1 MTGAALQALSPWL
14 AVTGGTLALLL
25 AISFARNH
33 LLALGVT
40 LATLIAALAAAPVS
54 NAAGAMSIDGF
65 LAIDGYANFFNALF
79 ALAAIASALL
89 GYRYLEQR
97 VAAAHREEFYVLLL
111 IATLGAMT
119 TAGAANFAAFV
130 LGLEVLSISLY
141 ALIAYPDEGQ
151 PPLEA
156 ALKYLVLSGV
166 ASTVLLF
173 GMALAY
179 GASGSM
185 AFDAAFAGH
194 SALALGGQ
202 ALILA
207 GVGFKLSL
215 VPFHMWTPDVY
226 QGAPAPVTGYL
237 ATVSKGAVVALLLRY
252 VVEAGALSAP
262 ALFLGVS
269 IMAVASMVIGNLLAL
284 LQTNVKRI
292 LAYSSIAHIGY
303 LLIAALLAASAGG
316 ASMAL
321 ETGMV
326 YLAGYFLM
334 TLAAFGA
341 MTVLSCEMGA
351 ADAESL
357 DAYAGLFWRRPLL
370 AATLAA
376 AALSLAGIPLTV
388 GFIAKFY
395 LFAAG
400 VEGELWALVW
410 ALVVGSAIGVYYYL
424 RIIFAM
430 TRMPDAEAQ
439 PAPTAPPAIAAQV
452 DAPPPATA
460 AASPE
465 QEAASPDAARRLPW
479 EGVAVVIALGLG
491 IVALGIYPTPLIDAA
506 RNALKTFGG

>member
-1 MTGAALQALSPWL
+1 MSGAALQALLPWL
-14 AVTGGTLALLL
+14 VVTGGTLALML
-25 AISFARNH
+25 AISFARSH
-33 LLALGVT
+33 LVALGVT
-40 LATLIAALAAAPVS
+40 LATLIAALATLPAS
-54 NAAGAMSIDGF
+54 NAAGAQTIDGF
-65 LAIDGYANFFNALF
+65 LAIDPFANFFNALF
-79 ALAAIASALL
+79 LFAAMASALL
-89 GYRYLEQR
+89 GYRYLER
-97 VAAAHREEFYVLLL
+97 SVAAAHREEFYILLL
-111 IATLGAMT
+111 TATLGAMT
-119 TAGAANFAAFV
+119 TAGATHFAAFV

-185 AFDAAFAGH
+185 AFNTAFAGD
-194 SALALGGQ
+194 SPLALGGQ

-207 GVGFKLSL
+207 GVAFKLSL

-252 VVEAGALSAP
+252 VVETGALSAP
-262 ALFLGVS
+262 TLFLGVS
-269 IMAVASMVIGNLLAL
+269 LIAIASMITGNLLAL
-284 LQTNVKRI
+284 LQTNLKRI

-303 LLIAALLAASAGG
+303 LLIAVLLAASASG
-316 ASMAL
+316 AQMAM

-334 TLAAFGA
+334 TLAAFGV
-341 MTVLSCEMGA
+341 MTVLSTSPGDN
-351 ADAESL
+351 DAEAL

-370 AATLAA
+370 AATLTA

-400 VEGELWALVW
+400 VEGQLWTLVW
-410 ALVVGSAIGVYYYL
+410 ALVIGSAIGVYYYL

-430 TRMPDAEAQ
+430 TRAPGDNAEDDADAPAETGADEREA
-439 PAPTAPPAIAAQV
+439 TAP
-452 DAPPPATA
+452 
-460 AASPE
+460 
-465 QEAASPDAARRLPW
+465 EAGREGLAW

-491 IVALGIYPTPLIDAA
+491 IIALGVYPTPLIGAA
-506 RNALKTFGG
+506 RSALQVLGG

>member
-1 MTGAALQALSPWL
+1 MSGAALQALLPWL
-14 AVTGGTLALLL
+14 VVTGGTLALML

-33 LLALGVT
+33 LVALGMT
-40 LATLIAALAAAPVS
+40 LATLAAALATLPGS
-54 NAAGAMSIDGF
+54 NAAGTQVIDGF
-65 LAIDGYANFFNALF
+65 LAIDPFANFFNGLF
-79 ALAAIASALL
+79 LLAAIASALL
-89 GYRYLEQR
+89 GYRYLERR
-97 VAAAHREEFYVLLL
+97 VAAAHREEFHILLL
-111 IATLGAMT
+111 TATLGAMT
-119 TAGAANFAAFV
+119 TAGATHFAAFV

-166 ASTVLLF
+166 ASTILLF

-185 AFDAAFAGH
+185 TFNAAFAGDGP
-194 SALALGGQ
+194 LALGGQ

-207 GVGFKLSL
+207 GVAFKLSL

-252 VVEAGALSAP
+252 VVETGALSAP
-262 ALFLGVS
+262 TLFLGIS
-269 IMAVASMVIGNLLAL
+269 LIAIASMLIGNLLAL

-303 LLIAALLAASAGG
+303 LLIAALLAAGTGG
-316 ASMAL
+316 TQMAL

-334 TLAAFGA
+334 TLAAFGV
-341 MTVLSCEMGA
+341 MTVLSNNPAGN
-351 ADAESL
+351 DAEAL
-357 DAYAGLFWRRPLL
+357 EDYAGLFWRRPLL
-370 AATLAA
+370 AATLTA

-400 VEGELWALVW
+400 VEGELWTLVW
-410 ALVVGSAIGVYYYL
+410 ALVIGSAIGVYYYL

-430 TRMPDAEAQ
+430 TRAPGDHAELDGDDAAAEA
-439 PAPTAPPAIAAQV
+439 TAPQAGG
-452 DAPPPATA
+452 
-460 AASPE
+460 E
-465 QEAASPDAARRLPW
+465 RLAW
-479 EGVAVVIALGLG
+479 EGVAVVVALGLG

-506 RNALKTFGG
+506 RGALRVLGG